1 MPSFHFL
8 CLDFLLCLSEIIRC
22 EVTYCLKTWREKR
35 ALLCGSPA
43 VQPFS
48 FKGQHAQNLLS
59 HSRPNRHSLPP
70 CFPALTI
77 PIFCTLFFHKLQSVR
92 CWKLPGNCSKEP
104 RCDKWTNSSVLAHS
118 YPEGPWEPWIL
129 AQPPGNQ
136 PAGHK
141 EERTT
146 ASIWWGLFPWDAA
159 VAVGKAEHNIPN
171 LRIRIRMLLLVK
183 ELCLESASSGKPPH
197 IGIAGRIP
205 TKCLLLLFAG
215 WGIVLA
221 LKASNWYSSFFLLSS
236 MCFQTQ
242 VWNSVDGNYT
252 STLIFKPQTQLAH

>member
-1 MPSFHFL
+1 MLFPRGSGYRKKELSLGHTLKFFCITLFFLLLSTLLTSHKGLGAVGIAFILLILITSGQTNPALWNQLHFMPSFHFL

-43 VQPFS
+43 VQPFP

-77 PIFCTLFFHKLQSVR
+77 PLFCTLFFHKLQSVR

-118 YPEGPWEPWIL
+118 YPEGPWEPCS
-129 AQPPGNQ
+129 
-136 PAGHK
+136 
-141 EERTT
+141 
-146 ASIWWGLFPWDAA
+146 AS
-159 VAVGKAEHNIPN
+159 
-171 LRIRIRMLLLVK
+171 R
-183 ELCLESASSGKPPH
+183 ESASRPQRGKDN
-197 IGIAGRIP
+197 GINLMRPFPLGCSCSCR
-205 TKCLLLLFAG
+205 
-215 WGIVLA
+215 
-221 LKASNWYSSFFLLSS
+221 
-236 MCFQTQ
+236 
-242 VWNSVDGNYT
+242 
-252 STLIFKPQTQLAH
+252 